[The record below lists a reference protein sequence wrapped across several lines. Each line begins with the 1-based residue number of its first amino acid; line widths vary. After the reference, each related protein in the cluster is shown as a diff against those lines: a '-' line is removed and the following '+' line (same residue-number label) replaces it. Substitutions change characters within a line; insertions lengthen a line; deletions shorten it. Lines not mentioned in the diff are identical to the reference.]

1 MRKGVAKQERA
12 AGTGDAFAMKI
23 NCIEFIIREEEKE
36 KKQSAIWK
44 VLKTMREEL

>member
-1 MRKGVAKQERA
+1 MRKGVAKQEGGA

-44 VLKTMREEL
+44 VLKP